1 MRFKPSDVQR
11 TRSEQAYI
19 DTLIVP
25 LLPVG
30 FDEAMHAYA
39 ECADMTLTVASE
51 VERQLSGRAL
61 LVPAV
66 TYIDAPSIEQLEGWR
81 QAAASGQFRFIT
93 FITADLR
100 WKETAAEE
108 IIYVPRLAL
117 ETMSRDQQGQMVGNF
132 VGQVLEQLGNRWTA
146 L

>member
-25 LLPVG
+25 LLPIG

-51 VERQLSGRAL
+51 VE
-61 LVPAV
+61 
-66 TYIDAPSIEQLEGWR
+66 
-81 QAAASGQFRFIT
+81 
-93 FITADLR
+93 
-100 WKETAAEE
+100 
-108 IIYVPRLAL
+108 
-117 ETMSRDQQGQMVGNF
+117 
-132 VGQVLEQLGNRWTA
+132 
-146 L
+146 

>member
-11 TRSEQAYI
+11 TRNEQAYI
-19 DTLIVP
+19 DTLVVP
-25 LLPVG
+25 LIPIG
-30 FDEAMHAYA
+30 FDESMHAFA

-51 VERQLSGRAL
+51 VERQLSGRAML
-61 LVPAV
+61 LPAM
-66 TYIDAPSIEQLEGWR
+66 TYVGIPSLNQLNGWR
-81 QAAASGQFRFIT
+81 EAASAEQFRFVT

-100 WKETAAEE
+100 WKDTAVDD
-108 IIYVPRLAL
+108 IVYVPRLSL

>member
-61 LVPAV
+61 LVPAL
-66 TYIDAPSIEQLEGWR
+66 TYIDAPSIEQ
-81 QAAASGQFRFIT
+81 
-93 FITADLR
+93 
-100 WKETAAEE
+100 
-108 IIYVPRLAL
+108 
-117 ETMSRDQQGQMVGNF
+117 
-132 VGQVLEQLGNRWTA
+132 
-146 L
+146 

>member
-11 TRSEQAYI
+11 TRNEQAYI

-25 LLPVG
+25 LIPVG
-30 FDEAMHAYA
+30 FDEAMHAFS
-39 ECADMTLTVASE
+39 ECADMAMTVATE
-51 VERQLSGRAL
+51 VERQLSGRAM
-61 LVPAV
+61 LVPPM
-66 TYIDAPSIEQLEGWR
+66 TYIGEPSIDQLTSWE
-81 QAAASGQFRFIT
+81 QAASSEQFRFVT

-100 WKETAAEE
+100 WKETSVTD
-108 IIYVPRLAL
+108 IIYVPRLSL

>member
-11 TRSEQAYI
+11 TRNEQAYI
-19 DTLIVP
+19 DTLVVP
-25 LLPVG
+25 LIPIG
-30 FDEAMHAYA
+30 FDESMHAFA

-51 VERQLSGRAL
+51 VERQLSGRAML
-61 LVPAV
+61 LPAM
-66 TYIDAPSIEQLEGWR
+66 TYVGIPSLDQLNGWR
-81 QAAASGQFRFIT
+81 EAASAEQFRFVT

-100 WKETAAEE
+100 WKDTAVDD
-108 IIYVPRLAL
+108 IVYVPRLSL